1 MKRILMLG
9 MIVLFCSISS
19 AQNKVVDSLAKAAIH
34 GSSTVYTDAKDGV
47 ATIYDDVK
55 SLYKDDVKD
64 LAKWSV
70 NKADTVLSNGL
81 RILGR
86 GASHTYD
93 ILKYQQLVKSFH
105 HLFYWLI
112 GISLT
117 ILVFKK
123 VKQYLADPK
132 ESTGV
137 YLIVVIAVSICMD
150 VYNALYFNEMLTGFL
165 NPEYGALKEIID
177 TIK

>member
-1 MKRILMLG
+1 MKKVLILMFS
-9 MIVLFCSISS
+9 MILVSTSIH
-19 AQNKVVDSLAKAAIH
+19 AQIKDSVSVGTIYKDANGAIA
-34 GSSTVYTDAKDGV
+34 TV
-47 ATIYDDVK
+47 YDDVK
-55 SLYKDDVKD
+55 SLYKDDIKDIVKY
-64 LAKWSV
+64 SV
-70 NKADTVLSNGL
+70 NKADTVLTNGL

-112 GISLT
+112 GVGLT

-123 VKQYLADPK
+123 VKEYLKEPK

-137 YLIVVIAVSICMD
+137 YLLTVVIVSVCMD